1 MKKILILLC
10 LIMGISAFSAET
22 GTDVTADIISDLN
35 KLEAIYSKWV
45 KSQDKRDADQLI
57 KEIIK
62 KVRER
67 ERRKTGMSDMSFVVL
82 LDMTKSEFADENKSK
97 NIETA
102 LINSRITCGQLMTL
116 LQSYTFD
123 ESRKECIEKVYD
135 KIADKE
141 NIILLF
147 KAIESD
153 ITKDELREFISTRKS
168 K

>member
-45 KSQDKRDADQLI
+45 KSQDKRDADQLM

-67 ERRKTGMSDMSFVVL
+67 ERRKTGMSDMSFSIIRL
-82 LDMTKSEFADENKSK
+82 KRSGL
-97 NIETA
+97 
-102 LINSRITCGQLMTL
+102 RI
-116 LQSYTFD
+116 F
-123 ESRKECIEKVYD
+123 
-135 KIADKE
+135 
-141 NIILLF
+141 
-147 KAIESD
+147 
-153 ITKDELREFISTRKS
+153 
-168 K
+168 